1 MADRIGEEGSKYRD
15 MPEEHLLTPKQVAEL
30 FRVSPKTVHRWAT
43 NGQIKAIKTPG
54 GHFRIYR
61 EDVERILRERGQSF
75 QGE

>member
-1 MADRIGEEGSKYRD
+1 MDRIGEESSNYRH

-61 EDVERILRERGQSF
+61 EDVERILRERGQAF
-75 QGE
+75 GAE